1 MDTPI
6 AGFNQPRISE
16 TLRPQLARLSKTMM
30 VYGVGGFLNRFIG
43 FLLLPVF
50 TAYLTPVD
58 YGISSI
64 LSWVAFVLTP
74 IFSLGM
80 GAAIAPCYFEG
91 NNPERKEITVRTAFS
106 LLLISSGLLA
116 IMGVVLARPI
126 SSLAFKTSEYHDL
139 VALSLLSTSL
149 SILSI
154 PSTLYLQLEERAK
167 LFVTL
172 TLLVTVGSVASSLL
186 LVVTFGRGIRGWVEA
201 GLIGQ
206 AINVILFLLPTIR
219 KVGFRFCFTLSK
231 ELLKLSAPLIP
242 SFAFV
247 FILQHGNRYIIQW
260 FDGLESLG
268 VYTVGF
274 NLGLAMSL
282 AVSAFQTSWLPFFM
296 SFVEKREEARLLF
309 GRILTYYVFAFGAV
323 TILFFIG
330 AKPIVML
337 LTQPAF
343 HEGYKVVGLSASA
356 QFLAGVFYVLLP
368 GLYFAKEVGYVSLI
382 QAFASMAA
390 VGLNLILIPAYG
402 ISGAAICVA
411 LGFLGMVL
419 LTHLWNCNRRR
430 QYLHIEYEWVRVG
443 RFGLVYLIYA
453 IIMLFDRDLTWLGES
468 MFSIAVMLTLPL
480 PLFCLLRPQERR
492 AVRSFLP
499 TLTTKRTMSRSA

>member
-91 NNPERKEITVRTAFS
+91 NNPKRKEITVRTAFS

-343 HEGYKVVGLSASA
+343 HEAYKVVGLSASA
-356 QFLAGVFYVLLP
+356 QFLAGLFYVLLP
-368 GLYFAKEVGYVSLI
+368 GLYFAKEVGYVGLV
-382 QAFASMAA
+382 QALASMVAL
-390 VGLNLILIPAYG
+390 GLNLILVPLCG
-402 ISGAAICVA
+402 LLGAAISLA

-419 LTHLWNCNRRR
+419 LTLLWNFKRRAK
-430 QYLHIEYEWVRVG
+430 YLEVQYEWRRVIWFALLYSG
-443 RFGLVYLIYA
+443 YA
-453 IIMLFDRDLTWLGES
+453 AIMLLERNLSWIGEVVYS
-468 MFSIAVMLTLPL
+468 LIVMMTLPL
-480 PLFCLLRPQERR
+480 VLLSLLKPNERR
-492 AVRSFLP
+492 TVMALPSFLY
-499 TLTTKRTMSRSA
+499 RRSVISAE